1 MTSPSQTSQE
11 PVRGLTRA
19 DAAGFLRRVTH
30 DLRQPIAAA
39 RTILSVLT
47 DGSAGPLSPPQAD
60 LVGRAERRLD
70 FLQALVDDLIDLAMA
85 NHRPETDAAQSC
97 PSLGRLAA
105 DVCGRFEAA
114 ARAHGVALE
123 CDAPADPL
131 AVPADAA
138 DIALALDNLVS
149 NAVKYS
155 PGGTVRVSV
164 DTDRDVARLV
174 VVDTGIGI
182 PDQARPH
189 VFDEFFRA
197 DSAKAIDPQGT
208 GLGLAIVKAVVDRCG
223 FTIDVESAEGR
234 GTTVTLR
241 MPLAAVS

>member
-1 MTSPSQTSQE
+1 MSSSNETCQAP
-11 PVRGLTRA
+11 TRDLA
-19 DAAGFLRRVTH
+19 REDAARFLRKVTH

-39 RTILSVLT
+39 RTILSVLAGGAA
-47 DGSAGPLSPPQAD
+47 GSLAPPQAD
-60 LVGRAERRLD
+60 LVGRAERRLE

-85 NHRPETDAAQSC
+85 SSRPETNAGHPC
-97 PSLGRLAA
+97 PSLGSLVSE
-105 DVCGRFEAA
+105 VCRRFEPAA
-114 ARAHGVALE
+114 LATGVVLE
-123 CDAPADPL
+123 CDARTDPL

-155 PGGTVRVSV
+155 PGGKVRVSV

-174 VVDTGIGI
+174 VFDTGIGI

-189 VFDEFFRA
+189 VFEEFFRA
-197 DSAKAIDPQGT
+197 ASAKAIDPMGT

-223 FTIDVESAEGR
+223 FAIDVESAEGR
-234 GTTVTLR
+234 GTTVTVR
-241 MPLAAVS
+241 MPLATVS

>member
-1 MTSPSQTSQE
+1 MTSPSQTGRE
-11 PVRGLTRA
+11 PVRDLARA
-19 DAAGFLRRVTH
+19 DAARFLRRVTH

-39 RTILSVLT
+39 RTILSVLA

-85 NHRPETDAAQSC
+85 QHRPGTDAAHSC
-97 PSLGRLAA
+97 PSLGQLAA

-123 CDAPADPL
+123 CDAPANPL
-131 AVPADAA
+131 AVAADAA
-138 DIALALDNLVS
+138 DIALALDHLVS
-149 NAVKYS
+149 NAVNYS

-164 DTDRDVARLV
+164 GADRDTARLV
-174 VVDTGIGI
+174 VSDTGIGI
-182 PDQARPH
+182 PDEARLH
-189 VFDEFFRA
+189 LFDEFYRA
-197 DSAKAIDPQGT
+197 DGARALDPLGT

-234 GTTVTLR
+234 GTTVSVR
-241 MPLAAVS
+241 IPLTAA